1 MERLPSP
8 PPEPASRPDRP
19 REIRP
24 VHGERRGSPRGPV
37 HVLGDPLY
45 SALRWIER
53 HVRGFFSAITVFLL
67 LGVIVAG
74 AAAVVFAALGR
85 LVRAGATGAF
95 DQWVLERVA
104 AYRTPGL
111 TEAFLELTTLGNTS
125 VLVVVV
131 GVASVFLWLT
141 RHRYSVYLLLIAV
154 IGQHFINSLLKSF
167 YGRPRPIVVPML
179 DRVSSASFPSGHAM
193 SAMVAYASVAYLV
206 ARLEP
211 RPLLRRTTA
220 AIAALLIVAIG
231 ASRVYLGV
239 HYPSDVL
246 GGYLAGLA
254 WVAIVI
260 TGMAAIRFLARRRP
274 EIERQEKDLHAGH
287 GRARGRRR

>member
-1 MERLPSP
+1 M
-8 PPEPASRPDRP
+8 
-19 REIRP
+19 
-24 VHGERRGSPRGPV
+24 
-37 HVLGDPLY
+37 LGDTLY
-45 SALRWIER
+45 SALRAIGR
-53 HVRGFFSAITVFLL
+53 HVRGSFSAITIFLL
-67 LGVIVAG
+67 LGLIVAG
-74 AAAVVFAALGR
+74 AAAVVFAALGA
-85 LVRAGATGAF
+85 LVTAGATRTF
-95 DQWVLERVA
+95 DRWVLEQVA
-104 AYRTPGL
+104 AYRTPEL

-131 GVASVFLWLT
+131 AVASVFLWLT

-154 IGQHFINSLLKSF
+154 IGQHFLNHLLKSF

-193 SAMVAYASVAYLV
+193 SAIVAYASVAYLV

-220 AIAALLIVAIG
+220 GIAALLIVAIG
-231 ASRVYLGV
+231 VSRIYLGV

-260 TGMAAIRFLARRRP
+260 TGTAAIRFFARHRP
-274 EIERQEKDLHAGH
+274 ETGREEKDLNARRAHAN
-287 GRARGRRR
+287 RRRQ